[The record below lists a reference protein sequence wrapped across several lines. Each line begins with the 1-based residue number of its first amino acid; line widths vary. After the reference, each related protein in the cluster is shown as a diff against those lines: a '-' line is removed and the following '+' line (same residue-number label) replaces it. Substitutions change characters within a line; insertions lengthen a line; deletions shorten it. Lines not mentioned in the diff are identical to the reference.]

1 MSTLLKV
8 FDLLNNKL
16 KKQVLYILLLT
27 LLSMFF
33 ETIGIGLFI
42 PAIVLLTEVN
52 IAAKYPQIVPVLNF
66 LGNPNQRELVGIGMS
81 VLVGVYFLKNIF
93 IAYFTYA
100 QTRFANEI
108 QVQLSQR
115 LFATYLRQ
123 PYAFHLQRNSAHLI
137 RNVTNEINQVQ
148 VYITQVLLLCTEFS
162 VVLGIGILL
171 VFSEPLG
178 VLIVGIVLSGMSWIF
193 NYFTKKPILKWA
205 ELRLYH
211 SGQAI
216 QHIMQGL
223 GGAKDVKLLGRESD
237 FLTQYKLHNIAN
249 ARINRLNNTLLSLP
263 RLWLE
268 LLMVI
273 GLAILVLTM
282 MAQDRAL
289 STIVPTL
296 GLFAIAAFRLLP
308 SVNRILNT
316 YQSMRFGT
324 PSILLIF
331 DELKLESNDNT
342 ILKIDATSKIDFTSL
357 NLQNITFSYAS
368 TITPIIRNIS
378 LSIKVGE
385 KVGFIGTSGS
395 GKSTLIDIM
404 LGLLLPDE
412 GKISVDGIDIHAS
425 GSTIRGWQNQI
436 GYVSQTIY
444 LTDDTL
450 SRNVAFGLGIDQIDD
465 NAVQRAVKAAQLDEF
480 VNSLPDGL
488 KTVVGERGV
497 RLSGGQRQRIGI
509 ARALYHEPQI
519 LVLDEATSSLDNDT
533 EQGVIEAIKMLKEK
547 TVIIVAHRLSTVA
560 HCDRIFRIGKGKLI
574 EQGIAN
580 DILFTK

>member
-1 MSTLLKV
+1 MNTLSKV
-8 FDLLNNKL
+8 FALLNAKL
-16 KKQVLYILLLT
+16 KKQAFFILLLT
-27 LLSMFF
+27 ILSMLF

-42 PAIVLLTEVN
+42 PAIVLLTEPN
-52 IAAKYPQIVPVLNF
+52 IAAKYPQVAPFIKF
-66 LGNPNQRELVGIGMS
+66 LGNPDQKELAKIGMA
-81 VLVGVYFLKNIF
+81 VLVGVYFLKNAF
-93 IAYFTYA
+93 IAYFSYA

-115 LFATYLRQ
+115 LFSTYLRQ

-137 RNVTNEINQVQ
+137 RNVTTEINQVQ

-162 VVLGIGILL
+162 AVFGIGILL

-178 VLIVGIVLSGMSWIF
+178 IVIVGVVLGGMSWIF
-193 NYFTKKPILKWA
+193 NYFTKKPILRWA

-211 SGQAI
+211 AGQAI

-237 FLTQYKLHNIAN
+237 FLTQYKKHNIAN
-249 ARINRLNNTLLSLP
+249 ARINRMNNTLLALP

-282 MAQDRAL
+282 IAQNRQL

-316 YQSMRFGT
+316 YQNMRFGT

-331 DELKLESNDNT
+331 DELKLNNT
-342 ILKIDATSKIDFTSL
+342 EPETSL
-357 NLQNITFSYAS
+357 DTSSKTAFTYLNLEHVTFSYAAAS
-368 TITPIIRNIS
+368 VPAVRDIS
-378 LSIKVGE
+378 LSIKIGE
-385 KVGFIGTSGS
+385 KVGFVGTSGS
-395 GKSTLIDIM
+395 GKSTIIDII
-404 LGLLLPDE
+404 LGLLVPDH
-412 GKISVDGIDIHAS
+412 GVVKVDGSDINAS
-425 GSTIRGWQNQI
+425 PVAIRGWQNQI
-436 GYVSQTIY
+436 GYVSQNIY

-450 SRNVAFGLGIDQIDD
+450 LRNIAFGLANDEIDET
-465 NAVQRAVKAAQLDEF
+465 AVRKAIKAAQLDEF
-480 VNSLPDGL
+480 VNSLPEGIN
-488 KTVVGERGV
+488 TIVGERGV

-509 ARALYHEPQI
+509 ARSLYHDPQV

-533 EQGVIEAIKMLKEK
+533 EQGVMEAIKLLKDK
-547 TVIIVAHRLSTVA
+547 TVLIVAHRLSTVA
-560 HCDRIFRIGKGKLI
+560 HCDRIFRIEQGKLARAGTP
-574 EQGIAN
+574 EEV
-580 DILFTK
+580 LSTK